1 MNWEKDG
8 DKLISQSKIH
18 RAKIVRDRQ
27 FGSPGYILD
36 LQIGCHPTH
45 DFKSILDAEKWAE
58 ARMNEF
64 KKQFT
69 LSLIVKFSEDSYM
82 FGKDVMQ
89 IIGGYD
95 GKDKWTVYG
104 IKFTHLF
111 QGTLEECK
119 NYIVEC
125 F

>member
-8 DKLISQSKIH
+8 DKLVSQSKIH

-27 FGSPGYILD
+27 SPGYILD
-36 LQIGCHPTH
+36 LQIGCHPRH
-45 DFKSILDAEKWAE
+45 DFKSSLEAEKWAE
-58 ARMNEF
+58 ARMSEF
-64 KKQFT
+64 KKEFI
-69 LSLIVKFSEDSYM
+69 LSLIVKYSEDSYM

-95 GKDKWTVYG
+95 DKDEWRVYG
-104 IKFTHLF
+104 CGFVGLF
-111 QGTLEECK
+111 EGTLEECK
-119 NYIVEC
+119 NYIVGC